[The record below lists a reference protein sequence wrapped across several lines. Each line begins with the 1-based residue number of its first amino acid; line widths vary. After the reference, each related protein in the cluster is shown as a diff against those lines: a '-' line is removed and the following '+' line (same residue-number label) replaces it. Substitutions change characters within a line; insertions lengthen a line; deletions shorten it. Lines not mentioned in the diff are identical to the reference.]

1 MKKKVL
7 IVALNEKWTGIS
19 RLPWGLSR
27 AGFETYAVCPSSSY
41 LAKTKFLNGSVLFPT
56 FTYARSKIVYL
67 WIVFAIFKI
76 KPDLIIP
83 GDEDT
88 ILTLQNINKLLEKLP
103 FFKSVARL
111 IRESMAPK
119 QFDNLIMSKSE
130 FQKKC
135 NEWGVLA
142 PKNVFV
148 HNSEEALKV
157 ADEMGFPIVIKKD
170 SGYGGSGVFI
180 CENRNE
186 MILNLNKIENI
197 HFMDVLKGHLK
208 RIFFISVVNNE
219 KGMSIQQFI
228 KGTSGLT
235 PFCAEEGVVFGFN
248 QMLRLR
254 TYPGK
259 TGPASVSE
267 GYYDEEIEKSV
278 RKIASELSFTGF
290 ASFEFIV
297 EEKSKKAYAVEFNA
311 RPTPSCHMDSK
322 VVVNDLCECF
332 FNGLNRKQIEKKDFR
347 SYTIAMY
354 PGEKRRDPHSPFLNS
369 AFHDVPLHDPDLLA
383 AIEAH

>member
-19 RLPWGLSR
+19 RLPSGLTR
-27 AGFETYAVCPSSSY
+27 VGFETYAVCPKNSF
-41 LAKTKFLNGSVLFPT
+41 LAKTKFLKGTVLFPT

-67 WIVFAIFKI
+67 WIIYSLFKI
-76 KPDLIIP
+76 RPDLIIP

-88 ILTLQNINKLLEKLP
+88 ILALQNINKLLDKVPLLNAV
-103 FFKSVARL
+103 SR
-111 IRESMAPK
+111 IISDSMSPK
-119 QFDNLIMSKSE
+119 KFDKLIMSKSA

-135 NEWGVLA
+135 NEWGILA
-142 PKNVFV
+142 PKNIFV
-148 HNSEEALKV
+148 HSSEEALK
-157 ADEMGFPIVIKKD
+157 AAEEIGFPIVIKKD

-186 MILNLNKIENI
+186 MLLNLKLIENVKLL
-197 HFMDVLKGHLK
+197 DVVKSYLK
-208 RIFFISVVNNE
+208 RLFFVSVVNNE
-219 KGMSIQQFI
+219 GGMSIQQFI

-235 PFCAEEGVVFGFN
+235 PFCAEGGTVYGYN

-297 EEKSKKAYAVEFNA
+297 EEKSKKAFAVEFNA
-311 RPTPSCHMDSK
+311 RPTPSCHMDSTA
-322 VVVNDLCECF
+322 VVNDLCECF
-332 FNGLNRKQIEKKDFR
+332 YNGLNRRPIEKKAFR

-354 PGEKRRDPHSPFLNS
+354 PGEKRRDPNSPFLNS
-369 AFHDVPLHDPDLLA
+369 AFHDVPLQDPNLLA